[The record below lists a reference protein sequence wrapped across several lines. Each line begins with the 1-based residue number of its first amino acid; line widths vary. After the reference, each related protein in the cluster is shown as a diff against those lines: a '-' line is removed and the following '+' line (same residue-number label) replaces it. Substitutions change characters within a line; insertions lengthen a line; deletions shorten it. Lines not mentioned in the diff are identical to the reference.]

1 MKKVEANKDV
11 QNTNIRRQSEVKA
24 SIKFVENQLD
34 VEASKKT
41 VEPNKGFVKNNNMQL
56 EVEASIEIA
65 APSKLFVQNNNTK
78 KKLKSMMDHQVKGS
92 IESHVSKNIG
102 EQNKEIIKP
111 IIEYLN
117 KNKEQ
122 DQVYELDDEDIKES
136 EMGEDM
142 ETDMNYKGEEIE
154 GTDVNT
160 TEGLIRR
167 QGKTLCR
174 KIHARELKDRE
185 EITMNGE

>member
-1 MKKVEANKDV
+1 MKKVEANKGV

-92 IESHVSKNIG
+92 IESHVSKNT
-102 EQNKEIIKP
+102 
-111 IIEYLN
+111 
-117 KNKEQ
+117 
-122 DQVYELDDEDIKES
+122 S
-136 EMGEDM
+136 E
-142 ETDMNYKGEEIE
+142 
-154 GTDVNT
+154 
-160 TEGLIRR
+160 
-167 QGKTLCR
+167 
-174 KIHARELKDRE
+174 
-185 EITMNGE
+185 

>member
-102 EQNKEIIKP
+102 EQNKEVRQNNNLKRP
-111 IIEYLN
+111 
-117 KNKEQ
+117 EQ